1 MKSAGAQA
9 TGRVSAEWLSAAVS
23 TVFRAAGLSADASDV
38 VARALVD
45 ADLRGV
51 PSHGTMLVPMYIG
64 RIRAGSVSTKESARV
79 VTVDGAVAVLDG
91 EHALG
96 QLTSD
101 QAMAL
106 AVAKAK
112 QYGVGAVAVRHAFHF
127 GGAFRYVEQAAA
139 QGCIG
144 VAASNTRPLMPGVG
158 GAAPVVGN
166 NPLAFGV
173 PRPDGPPIV
182 LDMALSEAALGKI
195 RLAAQA
201 GREIPATWAT
211 DRDGSPTTDPQA
223 AIEGM
228 LLPAAGHKGFGLALI
243 VDLLTGVLAG
253 GAFGSSV
260 RGLYADLSVPND
272 CAQFF
277 LALDVSKF
285 VGIDGFSAGVAELAR
300 QVLESPTAPG
310 VDRVMLPGQP
320 ETERYAGALVD
331 GIAVGAEVLAALEQ
345 TAAEVGAVLPELPT
359 DVVTEVSS

>member
-1 MKSAGAQA
+1 L
-9 TGRVSAEWLSAAVS
+9 TG
-23 TVFRAAGLSADASDV
+23 
-38 VARALVD
+38 
-45 ADLRGV
+45 
-51 PSHGTMLVPMYIG
+51 
-64 RIRAGSVSTKESARV
+64 
-79 VTVDGAVAVLDG
+79 
-91 EHALG
+91 
-96 QLTSD
+96 D

-112 QYGVGAVAVRHAFHF
+112 QYGVGAVVVRHAFHF

-211 DRDGSPTTDPQA
+211 DREGSATTDPQA
-223 AIEGM
+223 AIDGM

-243 VDLLTGVLAG
+243 VDVLTGVLSG
-253 GAFGSSV
+253 GAFGSAV
-260 RGLYADLSVPND
+260 RGLYADLSAPND
-272 CAQFF
+272 CAHFF

-285 VGIDGFSAGVAELAR
+285 VGLEGFSTGVAELAR

-320 ETERYAGALVD
+320 ENERYATAVAE
-331 GIAVGAEVLAALEQ
+331 GIDIAPEVLTALQ
-345 TAAEVGAVLPELPT
+345 ATAAEVGAVLPELPVQSVRGAT
-359 DVVTEVSS
+359 S